1 MTDRLQAV
9 EINPPVPPVGTVIWL
24 HGLGADGHDF
34 APLVPELQLPKNLP
48 LRFIFPHAPH
58 IPVSINNQFV
68 MPAWYDILSL
78 SVERH
83 ADEIGIEA
91 SAKKIMHLIEQEKA
105 RGIPT
110 DKIALAGFSQ
120 GAVMAL
126 TTGLTSPDKLAGI
139 IALSG
144 YLPHEEAVLKQASP
158 VNRSIPIFLAHGT
171 TDTVVPHTLG
181 EHVFHFLQR
190 NQYPVVW
197 HAYAM
202 PHTVCAEEVR
212 DISAF
217 LQQIFTA

>member
-9 EINPPVPPVGTVIWL
+9 EINPSRTPIGTVIWL

-34 APLVPELQLPKNLP
+34 APLVPELQLPETLP
-48 LRFIFPHAPH
+48 LRFVFPHAPP

-83 ADEIGIEA
+83 ADQAGIEL
-91 SAKKIMHLIEQEKA
+91 STKKIARLIEHEKTL
-105 RGIPT
+105 GMST
-110 DKIALAGFSQ
+110 EKIVLAGFSQ

-126 TTGLTSPDKLAGI
+126 TTGITSPDKLAGI

-144 YLPHEEAVLKQASP
+144 YLPHEETVLKQASP
-158 VNRSIPIFLAHGT
+158 ANRSIPIFLAHGT
-171 TDTVVPHTLG
+171 TDTVVPPALG
-181 EHVFHFLQR
+181 EHVFRFLEK
-190 NQYPVVW
+190 NQFPVAW

-202 PHTVCAEEVR
+202 PHTVCPEEVR